1 MYKLTQPVLVNGVA
15 EGEGFEP
22 SVPCG
27 TPVFKTG
34 ALNHYATLPVDY

>member
-1 MYKLTQPVLVNGVA
+1 VNGRMHVTFWHVKT

-22 SVPCG
+22 SVIYA

-34 ALNHYATLPVDY
+34 ARFA